1 MEKDIF
7 DLNTYDYYLP
17 ETQIAQFPLAK
28 RDESKLLIYNRHD
41 KSIEHKHFYDIID
54 YLHKGDVLVINN
66 TRVIPARLFG
76 VKKDTGA
83 KIEILLLKRINYTD
97 WEVLMKPGKRAK
109 TGTIV
114 TFSDDLSLEV
124 LETKED
130 GNKIVKFIFN
140 GVFEAI
146 LDKLGE
152 MPLPHY
158 IKQKLK
164 DKERYQTVYSK
175 VEGSSA
181 APTAGLHF
189 TKELLEKIREK
200 GVIIAEVLLH
210 VGLGTFRPVNE
221 QNIKDHKM
229 HSEHIEVT
237 EETAKI
243 INDAK
248 KNGQRIIAVGTT
260 SIRTLE
266 SATDDNGI
274 LHATNKETSI
284 FIYPG
289 YKFKMVDA
297 VITNFHLP
305 KSTLIMLISAFCG
318 IDETLRFYNIA
329 VEENYR
335 FFSFG
340 DACFLY

>member
-41 KSIEHKHFYDIID
+41 KSIEHKHFYNIID

>member
-41 KSIEHKHFYDIID
+41 KSIEHKHFYDIVD

-124 LETKED
+124 LDTKDD

-221 QNIKDHKM
+221 QNIKNHKM

-237 EETAKI
+237 EETAQI